1 MWSGGGRGRGL
12 SQNGIVAIDGEA
24 IDAEAMAARG
34 CIWQVEHCGIEEELR
49 SAMRPFFHALRTAAW
64 ARRLSS
70 GGGGLDRQRCLW
82 LAVAHYAGFAAQ
94 ERQVGR
100 STAASRQGTD
110 RGGRR
115 GTMNNE
121 RGYATNHS

>member
-1 MWSGGGRGRGL
+1 MWWWERTGGRGL

-34 CIWQVEHCGIEEELR
+34 CVWQVKHCGIEEELR
-49 SAMRPFFHALRTAAW
+49 SAMRPFPCAQDSMGEAVEL
-64 ARRLSS
+64 
-70 GGGGLDRQRCLW
+70 GGGRLDRQRCLW
-82 LAVAHYAGFAAQ
+82 LAVAHYAGFAARA
-94 ERQVGR
+94 RQVGR

-110 RGGRR
+110 READDGR
-115 GTMNNE
+115 TMNNE